1 VNPAALLL
9 AGVLQATPL
18 PGDGPLAARPSEFLL
33 LLGAAA
39 LLPVLLVTLTSFLKI
54 TVVLSILR
62 SALGAPQVPP
72 SSAVTGLA
80 LILTLAIMAPVAE
93 AAWAAA
99 SSPPASELG
108 AGAQTGAGAGAG
120 AALEAGARALVPL
133 KAFLARFA
141 REDDREA
148 FLDLGR
154 RLRPAGRAGE
164 VGGED
169 LAVLAPAFM
178 VSELRRAFT
187 IGFLVF
193 LPFLVVDLVVANVL
207 LALGLTQLSPASVAL
222 PLKLLLLVAVDGWRL
237 LARGLAL
244 AYAEGGGSP

>member
-1 VNPAALLL
+1 MSPALAAL
-9 AGVLQATPL
+9 AL
-18 PGDGPLAARPSEFLL
+18 PAPGPLAARPAELLL

-39 LLPVLLVTLTSFLKI
+39 LLPILLVTCTSFLKI
-54 TVVLSILR
+54 AVVLSVVR

-72 SSAVTGLA
+72 STAVTGLA
-80 LILTLAIMAPVAE
+80 LVLTLAVMAPVAE

-99 SSPPASELG
+99 GERPVAADG
-108 AGAQTGAGAGAG
+108 GG
-120 AALEAGARALVPL
+120 ALEAGARALVPL
-133 KAFLARFA
+133 KGFLARFA
-141 REDDREA
+141 RADDLAA

-154 RLRPAGRAGE
+154 RLRPPGRADE
-164 VGGED
+164 VGPGD
-169 LAVLAPAFM
+169 LSVLAPAFM

-207 LALGLTQLSPASVAL
+207 LALGLTQLSPTSVAL

-244 AYAEGGGSP
+244 AYADPGVAP